1 VQIAV
6 LKRRILI
13 FTNSFRIGGSE
24 GQALQLIKHLDRSR
38 FELHVACFDREGP
51 LLDQLPSDI
60 GEVVAFPL
68 AGFAHLSTVRQAG
81 KFIAFLRNAKIQIV
95 QTFDYYT
102 NVFGIPLARLAGVPI
117 TVGSRRDHGFKRTAG
132 EVRAERW
139 SLRLAKQVVVNA
151 EAIKQRLVQERSL
164 TTDRILVIQNGL
176 DLSRFPIPYRGLQNP
191 SVFEPRSVVFA
202 VVANLRPEKG
212 HLTFIQA
219 AQMVASA
226 CPDARFVLIGDG
238 LMRQKI
244 EDSIGAM
251 GLDEKVH
258 LMGAVTNVPLAL
270 QSVDVVVS
278 PSDTEGFPNA
288 VLDGMAAAKPIVA
301 TDAGGTRELV
311 AEGVTGYLV
320 PVGAVELLA
329 SRMIALCQAPA
340 TRGSMGARARSI
352 VEQTFTVENMARR
365 YELLYEKLCEANR
378 T

>member
-1 VQIAV
+1 MK
-6 LKRRILI
+6 LRILI

-51 LLDQLPSDI
+51 LLDQLPTDV

-68 AGFAHLSTVRQAG
+68 AGFARLSTVRQAAR
-81 KFIAFLRNAKIQIV
+81 FITFLRNAKIQIV
-95 QTFDYYT
+95 QTFDLYT
-102 NVFGIPLARLAGVPI
+102 NVFGIPLARLAGVPVM
-117 TVGSRRDHGFKRTAG
+117 VGSRRDHGVKRTAWQ
-132 EVRAERW
+132 VRTECW
-139 SLRLAKQVVVNA
+139 SLRLAMQVVANA
-151 EAIKQRLVQERSL
+151 EAIKHRLVQERIL
-164 TTDRILVIQNGL
+164 PTDRVFVIQNGL
-176 DLSRFPIPYRGLQNP
+176 DLSRFPIPHGSLHPP
-191 SVFEPRSVVFA
+191 SVFEPHSVIFA

-212 HLTFIQA
+212 HLTFIRA
-219 AQMVASA
+219 AQLVASA
-226 CPDARFVLIGDG
+226 CPEARFVLIGDG
-238 LMRQKI
+238 PMRQKI
-244 EDSIGAM
+244 EDSIGAL
-251 GLDEKVH
+251 GLCEKFQ

-288 VLDGMAAAKPIVA
+288 VLDGMAASKPVVA

-340 TRGSMGARARSI
+340 TRESMGERARSI

-365 YELLYEKLCEANR
+365 FELLYEKLSRAAR